1 MKEVKSKEKPR
12 LEPLENTLYT
22 VDEVAVVI
30 KTNTNYVYS
39 LIKAG
44 HLEALK
50 LGRLKVRKSEV
61 ERFLKEAQGYDYTDP
76 LDVKEL
82 EKRENDQC

>member
-1 MKEVKSKEKPR
+1 MKPR
-12 LEPLENTLYT
+12 LELLENTLYT
-22 VDEVAVVI
+22 VEEVAVVI

-50 LGRLKVRKSEV
+50 LGRIKVRKSEV

-76 LDVKEL
+76 YNIKEL
-82 EKRENDQC
+82 ANEEEKSKC

>member
-1 MKEVKSKEKPR
+1 MKLR

-22 VDEVAVVI
+22 VEEVATVI
-30 KTNTNYVYS
+30 KTNVNYVYS

-61 ERFLKEAQGYDYTDP
+61 ERFLKEAEGYDYTDP
-76 LDVKEL
+76 YNVSKL
-82 EKRENDQC
+82 EN

>member
-1 MKEVKSKEKPR
+1 MKSW

-22 VDEVAVVI
+22 VDEVATVI
-30 KTNTNYVYS
+30 KTNVNYVYN
-39 LIKAG
+39 LIKSG

-61 ERFLKEAQGYDYTDP
+61 ERFLKEAQGYDYSDP
-76 LDVKEL
+76 NDVKEL
-82 EKRENDQC
+82 VN

>member
-1 MKEVKSKEKPR
+1 MDLR
-12 LEPLENTLYT
+12 LEPLENALYT
-22 VDEVAVVI
+22 VEEVAVVI

-76 LDVKEL
+76 YNIKKLANEE
-82 EKRENDQC
+82 EKAKC